1 MSQPGAKTPR
11 VGAMAII
18 AAALGVLMVGAAL
31 PFAALVGS
39 MSSTVAEAMD
49 HLPANFETG
58 TLPLTT
64 KIVDAHG
71 QLIANLYAQN
81 RIYMPI
87 TKISPKMST
96 AIVGIE
102 DARFFQHGALDI
114 QGTLRAFIRNTAS
127 NGAVQGG
134 SSITQQLVKLT
145 LLNEARTPQQ
155 RADAIADTY
164 TRKLKELRYAIA
176 LERTHSKQW
185 ILERYLNT
193 AYFGD
198 GAFGVE
204 AAARH
209 YFGIS
214 SSKLNWP
221 QAALLAGL
229 VKNPTG
235 FNPAVYPTAA
245 KERRD
250 IVLHQLGVL
259 HVITSDLATHLE
271 KQSLGL
277 DIHPVG
283 NGCVGSPAEF
293 FCAYVVRYLQN
304 DPALGA
310 TPAARLKLL
319 QSGGLT
325 IHTTVDLRF
334 QAAADASVHRHVYAT
349 DNAIGALAMLEPGT
363 GYVRA
368 IAQSRPMGAKASK
381 GQTFLNYAVPTKYGD
396 SAGFQAGST
405 FKLFVLSSA
414 LMQGFALSTTFN
426 ALPSMTFPNSAFNDC
441 PGDGLFSG
449 SHTWNNSTISGRM
462 NAYVGTRE
470 SVNTYFAQ
478 LEQKTGLCAPY
489 KLAQK
494 MGVTL
499 TDPPTQRVPTFTL
512 GVDSTDP
519 LSMAE
524 AYATVAAR
532 GLHCSALPVTEID
545 DSTGAVVK
553 KYDPK
558 CEQVMPQ
565 GVADAVNDVLRG
577 LQQPGGFGYANNLQL
592 KIPSA
597 AKTGTNEAN
606 MSVWYDG
613 YTPHLATVS
622 MIAGAAGN
630 GDWLTLN
637 GQRLGGTYV
646 ATAHGSTTAGPMWGD
661 AMKVIQQ
668 WLPSTDFVKPPANLV
683 SGSPVVQPTTTAIP
697 GMIEPD
703 VTGLTYDSAQ
713 SILSGA
719 GYPVVRGPSVLSDY
733 PAGTVV
739 AQSPASGAP
748 SGTVITLTV
757 SAGQAPPSPPPT
769 TTPPTPTGSPTRK
782 HRH

>member
-1 MSQPGAKTPR
+1 
-11 VGAMAII
+11 MAVI
-18 AAALGVLMVGAAL
+18 AAALGMLMVGAAL
-31 PFAALVGS
+31 PFAGLLGS
-39 MSSTVAEAMD
+39 MSSTVADAMD

-87 TKISPKMST
+87 TKISPRMST

-102 DARFFQHGALDI
+102 DYRFFQHGALDI
-114 QGTLRAFIRNTAS
+114 KGTLRAFIKNAAA
-127 NGAVQGG
+127 NGTVQGG

-176 LERTHSKQW
+176 LERAHSKQW

-214 SSKLNWP
+214 SSQLNWP

-229 VKNPTG
+229 VKNPTSY
-235 FNPAVYPTAA
+235 NPALYPAAA
-245 KERRD
+245 KERRNT
-250 IVLHQLGVL
+250 VLDQLAKLGV
-259 HVITSDLATHLE
+259 ISSALATHYD
-271 KQSLGL
+271 KQGLGL
-277 DIHPVG
+277 DVHPVG
-283 NGCVGSPAEF
+283 NGCVDSPAEF
-293 FCAYVVRYLQN
+293 FCAYVLRYLQN

-310 TPAARLKLL
+310 SPAARLKLL

-334 QAAADASVHRHVYAT
+334 QAAADASIQSHVSPT
-349 DNAIGALAMLEPGT
+349 NNAIGAMAMVEPGT

-368 IAQSRPMGAKASK
+368 IAQSRPMGANRSK

-414 LMQGFALSTTFN
+414 LMQGIPLSTTFN
-426 ALPSMTFPNSAFNDC
+426 AYPSMTFNKANFAAC
-441 PGDGLFSG
+441 PGDGTFSG
-449 SHTWNNSTISGRM
+449 SYRVNNSTISGRM
-462 NAYVGTRE
+462 NAIVGTRE
-470 SVNTYFAQ
+470 SVNTYFVQ
-478 LEQKTGLCAPY
+478 LEQKTGLCQPFH
-489 KLAQK
+489 LAQK
-494 MGVTL
+494 MGVEL
-499 TDPPTQRVPTFTL
+499 TNPANEMQPSFTL
-512 GVDSTDP
+512 GAPSVSP
-519 LSMAE
+519 LEMAE

-532 GLHCSALPVTEID
+532 GLHCNALPVTEID

-553 KYDPK
+553 KYSSQ
-558 CEQVMPQ
+558 CQQVMPQ
-565 GVADAVNDVLRG
+565 GVADAVNSVLVG
-577 LQQPGGFGYANNLQL
+577 LQQPGGFGYSNNLEL

-597 AKTGTNEAN
+597 AKTGTNDNN

-622 MIAGAAGN
+622 MIAGAASN

-637 GQRLGGTYV
+637 GQVLAGKYV

-668 WLPSTDFVKPPANLV
+668 WLPNTPFVKPPDTLV
-683 SGSPVVQPTTTAIP
+683 NGSSAVQPSSPAIP
-697 GMIEPD
+697 GTIEPD
-703 VTGLTYDSAQ
+703 VTGLPYDSAQ

-719 GYPVVRGPSVLSDY
+719 GYPVVRGPNVPSAY
-733 PAGTVV
+733 PEGTVV
-739 AQSPASGAP
+739 SQSPASGAAP
-748 SGTVITLTV
+748 GTTITLTL
-757 SAGQAPPSPPPT
+757 SGGQAPPSKTPSPPPPT
-769 TTPPTPTGSPTRK
+769 PSTTPTKKP
-782 HRH
+782 HH

>member
-1 MSQPGAKTPR
+1 MSQAGARTPR

-18 AAALGVLMVGAAL
+18 AAALGMLMVGAAL

-39 MSSTVAEAMD
+39 VSSTVADAMD

-87 TKISPKMST
+87 TKISPRMSA

-102 DARFFQHGALDI
+102 DYRFFQHGALDI
-114 QGTLRAFIRNTAS
+114 KGTLRAFIKNAAA
-127 NGAVQGG
+127 NGTVQGG

-145 LLNEARTPQQ
+145 LLNQARTPQQ
-155 RADAIADTY
+155 RAEATADTY

-176 LERTHSKQW
+176 LERAHSKQW
-185 ILERYLNT
+185 ILERYLNI

-209 YFGIS
+209 YFGTS
-214 SSKLNWP
+214 SRTLSWP

-235 FNPAVYPTAA
+235 YNP
-245 KERRD
+245 
-250 IVLHQLGVL
+250 VLHPDAAQDRRNTVLDQLARL
-259 HVITSDLATHLE
+259 SVIPAALATHLD

-277 DIHPVG
+277 HVQPVG
-283 NGCVGSPAEF
+283 NGCYGSPAEF
-293 FCAYVVRYLQN
+293 FCAYVLRYLQN
-304 DPALGA
+304 DPSLGA

-334 QAAADASVHRHVYAT
+334 QAAADASVHKHVYAT
-349 DNAIGALAMLEPGT
+349 DTAIGALAMLEPGT

-368 IAQSRPMGAKASK
+368 IAQSRPMGANAAK

-396 SAGFQAGST
+396 AAGFQGGST
-405 FKLFVLSSA
+405 FKLFVLSAA
-414 LMQGFALSTTFN
+414 LMQGLPLSTTFT
-426 ALPSMTFPNSAFNDC
+426 ALPSMTFPNSDFPDC
-441 PGDGLFSG
+441 PGDGFFSG
-449 SHTWNNSTISGRM
+449 IHTWNNSTISGRM

-494 MGVTL
+494 MGLHL

-519 LSMAE
+519 LEMAE

-532 GLHCSALPVTEID
+532 GLHCNALPLTEID

-553 KYDPK
+553 KYDPQ
-558 CEQVMPQ
+558 CQQVMPQ

-577 LQQPGGFGYANNLQL
+577 LQEPGGFGYANNLQL
-592 KIPSA
+592 RIPSA

-606 MSVWYDG
+606 MAVWYDG
-613 YTPHLATVS
+613 YTPHLAAVS
-622 MIAGAAGN
+622 MIAGASGN
-630 GDWLTLN
+630 GDWVTLN

-646 ATAHGSTTAGPMWGD
+646 ASAHGSTTAGPMWGD

-668 WLPSTDFVKPPANLV
+668 WLPTADFVKPPANLV
-683 SGSPVVQPTTTAIP
+683 SGRPVAQQSTTAIP

-703 VTGLTYDSAQ
+703 VTGLTFESAQ

-719 GYPVVRGPSVLSDY
+719 GFSVVRGPSVPSGFA
-733 PAGTVV
+733 AGTVV
-739 AQSPASGAP
+739 SQSPPSGAAP
-748 SGTVITLTV
+748 GSVITLTV
-757 SAGQAPPSPPPT
+757 SAGQAPRST
-769 TTPPTPTGSPTRK
+769 AAPTPTTSPTHSPGHKPK
-782 HRH
+782 H

>member
-1 MSQPGAKTPR
+1 
-11 VGAMAII
+11 MAII
-18 AAALGVLMVGAAL
+18 AGALGVLLAGAAL
-31 PFAALVGS
+31 PFAGLVGS
-39 MSSTVAEAMD
+39 VSSTVADAMD

-58 TLPLTT
+58 SLPLTT

-81 RIYMPI
+81 RVYVPI
-87 TKISPKMST
+87 TTISPKMST

-102 DARFFQHGALDI
+102 DYRFFQHGALDVK
-114 QGTLRAFIRNTAS
+114 GALRAFIRNTAA
-127 NGAVQGG
+127 NGTVQGG
-134 SSITQQLVKLT
+134 STITQQLVKLT

-155 RADAIADTY
+155 RAAAVAHSY
-164 TRKLKELRYAIA
+164 TRKFRELRYAVA
-176 LERTHSKQW
+176 LERAHSKQW

-214 SSKLNWP
+214 SSKLDWT
-221 QAALLAGL
+221 QSALLAGL
-229 VKNPTG
+229 VQSPSDYNPRLH
-235 FNPAVYPTAA
+235 PAAA
-245 KERRD
+245 KNRRD
-250 IVLHQLGVL
+250 TVLNQLALL
-259 HVITSDLATHLE
+259 HVLEPALATHYE
-271 KQSLGL
+271 KQPLGL
-277 DIHPVG
+277 DVHPVG

-293 FCAYVVRYLQN
+293 FCAYVLRYLQD
-304 DPALGA
+304 DPSLGA
-310 TPAARLKLL
+310 TRAARLKLL

-334 QAAADASVHRHVYAT
+334 QAAADESVHKHVYAT
-349 DNAIGALAMLEPGT
+349 DNAIGALAMIEPGT

-368 IAQSRPMGAKASK
+368 ISQSRPMGADAAK
-381 GQTFLNYAVPTKYGD
+381 GQTFLNYSVPTDMGD

-414 LMQGFALSTTFN
+414 LNKGIPLSTTFN
-426 ALPSMTFPNSAFNDC
+426 ALHTMTFANADFADC
-441 PGDGLFSG
+441 PGDGVFGG

-478 LEQKTGLCAPY
+478 LEQKTGLCDPY
-489 KLAQK
+489 NLAVK
-494 MGVTL
+494 MGVQL
-499 TDPPTQRVPTFTL
+499 TDPARERVPTFTL
-512 GVDSTDP
+512 GVDSVSP
-519 LSMAE
+519 LEMAE

-532 GLHCSALPVTEID
+532 GKHCSALPVTEID

-553 KYDPK
+553 KYDPQ
-558 CEQVMPQ
+558 CDQVLPP

-577 LQQPGGFGYANNLQL
+577 LQQPGGFGYANHLQL
-592 KIPSA
+592 RIPSA

-613 YTPHLATVS
+613 YTPHLAAVS
-622 MIAGAAGN
+622 MVAGAN
-630 GDWLTLN
+630 SKGDWVTLN
-637 GQRLGGTYV
+637 GQRLGGAYV

-668 WLPSTDFVKPPANLV
+668 WLPSTDFVKPPTNLV
-683 SGSPVVQPTTTAIP
+683 NGGPAAPATGTAIP
-697 GMIEPD
+697 GMVEPD
-703 VTGLTYDSAQ
+703 VTGLTFDSAQ

-719 GYPVVRGPSVLSDY
+719 GYPVVRGPSVASGY
-733 PAGTVV
+733 IAGTVV
-739 AQSPASGAP
+739 SQSPASGATP
-748 SGTVITLTV
+748 GTPVTLTI
-757 SAGQAPPSPPPT
+757 SGGQAPAPSSPPPSAT
-769 TTPPTPTGSPTRK
+769 VPPSPSPSTK
-782 HRH
+782 PRH